1 MMKLRLS
8 PANIEEA
15 SHIIDPT
22 FTGSPQ
28 FSVDSLNDQLGH
40 KLICKVET
48 LNPIRSFKGRGA
60 SYFLHKLAKDVDW
73 LVCASAG
80 NFGQGMA
87 YVARNRG
94 LRLSI
99 FAAETANPLKIERMR
114 QLNAEVVI
122 VGHDFDAAKEAAQDY
137 AQKNGA
143 LFVED
148 GREVAIAE
156 GAGTIGIE
164 LSYWPKPLDAV
175 LIPLGDGSLLT
186 GIGCWLKTVWP
197 QTRIIGICAEG
208 APAVELSWRA
218 GRAIA
223 TDSIETIADGIAA
236 RKPVEEALEDLR
248 LVADDV
254 LLVSDQLI
262 LKAMRLL
269 FHELGLIIEPSGAVG
284 VAASLTY
291 RDRFSDQLVAT
302 ILSGGNSTMEQV
314 RSWLLV

>member
-1 MMKLRLS
+1 MKLRLS

-15 SHIIDPT
+15 SHIIDQT
-22 FTGSPQ
+22 FTCSPQ
-28 FSVDSLNDQLGH
+28 FSVDSINDQLGH

-60 SYFLHKLAKDVDW
+60 SYFIHKLEKDVDW

-94 LRLSI
+94 LRLTV

-137 AQKNGA
+137 AQKNGVR
-143 LFVED
+143 FVED
-148 GREVAIAE
+148 GRDIAIAE

-164 LSYWPKPLDAV
+164 LSRWPKPFDAV

-186 GIGCWLKTVWP
+186 GIGCWLKQSV
-197 QTRIIGICAEG
+197 
-208 APAVELSWRA
+208 
-218 GRAIA
+218 
-223 TDSIETIADGIAA
+223 
-236 RKPVEEALEDLR
+236 LR
-248 LVADDV
+248 LASSGSAPRVRQPLSFHGAQAE
-254 LLVSDQLI
+254 LLPPKVSRQLPMESRPGTRS
-262 LKAMRLL
+262 KKRLRTCDWL
-269 FHELGLIIEPSGAVG
+269 QMMCSWSPI
-284 VAASLTY
+284 
-291 RDRFSDQLVAT
+291 
-302 ILSGGNSTMEQV
+302 NS
-314 RSWLLV
+314 S